1 MISPYTKGKTL
12 IKLNDVGIWDMN
24 CSKCHTMFTEQ
35 TTQIP
40 MSMSEVMK
48 LGWKYGWSISRS
60 EYQMCPGCWNV

>member
-1 MISPYTKGKTL
+1 
-12 IKLNDVGIWDMN
+12 
-24 CSKCHTMFTEQ
+24 MFTEQ

-60 EYQMCPGCWNV
+60 EHQMCPGCWNV